1 MQVLFDMEGEA
12 SQKRLDYLN
21 NLIQA
26 IEFELTKAKK
36 RRISILR
43 EIENIEILLPEF
55 KKYKNVEGKF
65 TAFKNEVENKL
76 NDLKLKIVETEPD
89 IKLEKLKRLRLR
101 GQTLIRRCDFASVLS
116 SRLKQYSG
124 NSAES
129 DW

>member
-101 GQTLIRRCDFASVLS
+101 GQTLICRRDFASVLS